1 MYLLLYWI
9 PSQIDLIQSIAKLQ
23 FPTPFCFPSSSSP
36 SLNLFTNFL
45 FNSFNS
51 IYSLL
56 SFFFFP
62 SMSNTFL
69 VLGILLSLQGV
80 RKGIDVEE
88 MNIYF
93 FNNLQYKVQSDDL
106 QKV

>member
-1 MYLLLYWI
+1 
-9 PSQIDLIQSIAKLQ
+9 
-23 FPTPFCFPSSSSP
+23 
-36 SLNLFTNFL
+36 
-45 FNSFNS
+45 
-51 IYSLL
+51 
-56 SFFFFP
+56 
-62 SMSNTFL
+62 MSNTFL

-88 MNIYF
+88 MNIYI